1 MNQCADFN
9 CNLQD
14 YVNCPQ
20 NVKKNLKN
28 TSTEL
33 TQKLINILNLDRH
46 SFETK
51 MLLMQNDKKF
61 FCKISFL
68 NLDTN
73 YKISLS

>member
-1 MNQCADFN
+1 MNQCEDFS

-20 NVKKNLKN
+20 NVKKKF
-28 TSTEL
+28 STEL

-51 MLLMQNDKKF
+51 MLLMQNEK
-61 FCKISFL
+61 
-68 NLDTN
+68 
-73 YKISLS
+73 